1 MTDMASSWSYLPPLI
16 LVGFAF
22 LVFMDVVGRENRR
35 DRPTAGDKP
44 TEAVRRAVI
53 ALLLVASVAHIPVIG
68 EHLEEAPYMGI
79 LFIGFTLSAFG
90 IAAVLAVRPSQVWY
104 YVAAALCAAAVCA
117 YVATR
122 TVAFPQLADDVGA
135 WTEPLGLV
143 SISAESGVVAL
154 SLIAVRRRQ
163 ALDRS
168 ARARVAPD

>member
-1 MTDMASSWSYLPPLI
+1 MASSWVYLPPLI
-16 LVGFAF
+16 LVGLAF

-35 DRPTAGDKP
+35 DQPVTGDEPTDAI
-44 TEAVRRAVI
+44 RRAVI

-79 LFIGFTLSAFG
+79 LFIGFTVSAFG
-90 IAAVLAVRPSQVWY
+90 IAAVLAARPSQVWY
-104 YVAAALCAAAVCA
+104 YVASALCAAAIAA

-143 SISAESGVVAL
+143 SISAEAGVVAL
-154 SLIAVRRRQ
+154 SLLAVRRRKT
-163 ALDRS
+163 LPRS
-168 ARARVAPD
+168 AQGARMAAD